1 MRALVLLGT
10 GIAASCVGCAATTA
24 PPEPLLAVPA
34 PRQAKSASLA
44 TSGTIAPYAARF
56 GRPRP
61 VIALIGENSG
71 TELTDFVLPYAVL
84 AQAGGS
90 ELVTVATQPGPLR
103 MRPALTLQAQETIQ
117 GFDARYPEGAD
128 YVIVPAVGKSND
140 PALVRWVAAQGAKGG
155 TIVSICD
162 GALVVANSGL
172 LKGHRATAHWATES
186 LRKKKYPDTEWLT
199 NVRYVA
205 DGKAVS
211 SAGISAA
218 MPTALALVEAIAGPE
233 RAAAVAREMGVSEWG
248 TQHNSD
254 IFHPHFGVNLLAFA
268 TVMIAND
275 LFYATE
281 QLGVPVSAGVDDIA
295 LALTADAY
303 SRTGRSRAYSV
314 AATTTALRTRHGL
327 TLVPDRV
334 QGDADQL
341 AWVMPPPVVTTW
353 EPLFTSVLAGIE
365 KRYGHQTAY
374 EIALEFEYPGFN
386 KQPRLLVQ
394 GRAQAP
400 TPRQ

>member
-1 MRALVLLGT
+1 MRALLLLGA
-10 GIAASCVGCAATTA
+10 GIAASCVGCAATTSPTE
-24 PPEPLLAVPA
+24 PPLAAPA
-34 PRQAKSASLA
+34 PGPAKSANPA
-44 TSGTIAPYAARF
+44 TPGAIAPYRARF

-61 VIALIGENSG
+61 VIAFIGENSG
-71 TELTDFVLPYAVL
+71 TELTDFVIPYAVL

-103 MRPALTLQAQETIQ
+103 MRPALTLQAEETIQ

-128 YVIVPAVGKSND
+128 YVIVPAVGRSND

-155 TIVSICD
+155 TVVSICD
-162 GALVVANSGL
+162 GALIVANSGL
-172 LKGHRATAHWATES
+172 LKGHRATAHWATEG
-186 LRKKKYPDTEWLT
+186 LRKKKYPDTNWLT

-205 DGKAVS
+205 DGQVVS

-218 MPTALALVEAIAGPE
+218 MPTALALVEAIAGPQ
-233 RAAAVAREMGVSEWG
+233 RAAAVAQELGVSDWG

-254 IFHPHFGVNLLAFA
+254 VFHPHLGVNLLAFA
-268 TVMIAND
+268 TVMLAND

-281 QLGVPVSAGVDDIA
+281 QLGVPVSAGVDDLA

-314 AATTTALRTRHGL
+314 AATATSLRTRHGL

-334 QGDADQL
+334 QGGANQL
-341 AWVMPPPVVTTW
+341 AWVLPTPVSTPW

-374 EIALEFEYPGFN
+374 EIALEFEYPGF
-386 KQPRLLVQ
+386 KKYPRMLVQ
-394 GRAQAP
+394 GRAQLP